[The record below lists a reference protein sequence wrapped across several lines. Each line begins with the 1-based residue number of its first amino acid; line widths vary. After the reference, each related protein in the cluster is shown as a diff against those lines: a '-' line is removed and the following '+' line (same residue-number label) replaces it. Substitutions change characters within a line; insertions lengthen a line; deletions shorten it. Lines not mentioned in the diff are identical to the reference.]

1 MLDLITSLISLEH
14 WPEWREAPN
23 LWGALH
29 PPLPTWAPLLAL
41 APGGPVSH
49 MPHSHH
55 CQNPSTSSKTN
66 PKVSC
71 SISSSLSSLYL
82 PSFTPLPPKFGFV
95 HWFISAA
102 QEQYVA
108 NSRYSTDSGEWM
120 NLEKKV
126 TQKFALGVILK
137 RWSSMKVP
145 SGLVVRIQSFHW
157 RPRINPWWENVP
169 TWRVAWPKYK
179 KINK

>member
-1 MLDLITSLISLEH
+1 MKSYFLFGLFFRNSQGGVPKGMLDLIASLISLDH

-41 APGGPVSH
+41 ASGGPVSH
-49 MPHSHH
+49 TPHSHH

-66 PKVSC
+66 PKVSY

-102 QEQYVA
+102 QEQYAA
-108 NSRYSTDSGEWM
+108 NSRYSTDLWWM
-120 NLEKKV
+120 HEFGKKGYTEICTGCYFKKMKLHEG
-126 TQKFALGVILK
+126 TQ
-137 RWSSMKVP
+137 WP
-145 SGLVVRIQSFHW
+145 SG
-157 RPRINPWWENVP
+157 
-169 TWRVAWPKYK
+169 
-179 KINK
+179 